1 MKSLMSFVFLIPMVL
16 AAAPSRALSVP
27 AVTDGHCGP
36 EAYCLPRPFPEPRYC
51 PDGTHRVFDEYQGR
65 YICVPNDVREPRPL
79 PWRTDRMKELSGA
92 LGGDDMSAKGAA
104 LNGLFDAEL
113 PRKSEA
119 GAVSAGAWGSASSGV
134 GALKP
139 YDPKKGTRLILVGE
153 KGAAAGA
160 IAGGAAGEMTGVPG
174 AGSVGA
180 GLGGLAGS
188 KAEDKFNSGMDKLGD
203 RLRDRNDEKL
213 RQGTQDQKDAE
224 KKWPK
229 K

>member
-1 MKSLMSFVFLIPMVL
+1 MKSLMSFVFLMPMIL

-27 AVTDGHCGP
+27 AVVDDRCR
-36 EAYCLPRPFPEPRYC
+36 EEYCPQPYPRPGSC
-51 PDGTHRVFDEYQGR
+51 PKGTHRVFDEYKGR
-65 YICVPNDVREPRPL
+65 YICVEDDAREPRPL
-79 PWRTDRMKELSGA
+79 PWRTDRMKELSGV

-104 LNGLFDAEL
+104 LNGLFDAVQSRE
-113 PRKSEA
+113 SDA
-119 GAVSAGAWGSASSGV
+119 GAVTAGAWGAAPSGV
-134 GALKP
+134 AALKP
-139 YDPKKGTRLILVGE
+139 YDPKKGARLILVGE

-213 RQGTQDQKDAE
+213 RQGTQAQKDAE
-224 KKWPK
+224 ARYPK

>member
-1 MKSLMSFVFLIPMVL
+1 MKSLMSFVFLMPMIL

-27 AVTDGHCGP
+27 AVIDDRCRDG
-36 EAYCLPRPFPEPRYC
+36 YCPQPFPRPGSCPE
-51 PDGTHRVFDEYQGR
+51 GTHRVFDEYQGR
-65 YICVPNDVREPRPL
+65 YICVDDDGRGPRTL
-79 PWRTDRMKELSGA
+79 PWRTDRMKELSGT

-104 LNGLFDAEL
+104 LNGLFDAEQS
-113 PRKSEA
+113 RKSDA
-119 GAVSAGAWGSASSGV
+119 GAVSAGTWGAAPSGIA
-134 GALKP
+134 ALKP
-139 YDPKKGTRLILVGE
+139 YDPKKGSRLILVGE

-203 RLRDRNDEKL
+203 SLRDRNDKKL
-213 RQGTQDQKDAE
+213 EEGTRAQKEAE